1 MLDVTTLLFVT
12 VFVLALCGLLLL
24 FAWMQ
29 NRDVM
34 AMAWWGTAF
43 LLFAPATALFAQ
55 RGVIAEVW
63 SNQISNALV
72 LLGCG
77 LMWTGA
83 RVFEGRKPLLLP
95 LLAGAVV
102 WLLACRFDVF
112 LHSAPLRVALA
123 SCIVGSYSILFIREF
138 WLNRHDGLVSRWPIM
153 ALVALHAVL
162 FPIRAPLA
170 LSLPLPFGSAPGSF
184 GATLLV
190 FAPTFYAL
198 TLVFLLTTLTRER
211 VELHH
216 RQAATIDPLTG
227 IPNRRGFDE
236 RAERVVARS
245 HLERIPLTLLLFDLD
260 NFKNINDR
268 FGHRT
273 GDHVLL
279 LFSRYA
285 KETLRPLDLIGRI
298 GGDEFVALLPGVT
311 PDAALGIAE
320 RVRDAFAS
328 AAQEVDGHPVN
339 GTVSIGTAATAQTG
353 FDFDALYA
361 TADAALYRAKSKGRN
376 CIEAGRPEQDAA
388 LRRSERLTAAAAAG
402 T

>member
-24 FAWMQ
+24 FAWLQ
-29 NRDVM
+29 NREVG
-34 AMAWWGTAF
+34 ALAWWGTTF
-43 LLFAPATALFAQ
+43 LLFASATALFGQ

-72 LLGCG
+72 MLACG

-83 RVFEGRKPLLLP
+83 RVFEHRKPLPLP
-95 LLAGAVV
+95 LLAGAAV
-102 WLLACRFDVF
+102 WLVACRFDAF
-112 LHSAPLRVALA
+112 LHSGPARVVLA
-123 SCIVGSYSILFIREF
+123 SCIVGTYSALLIREF

-184 GATLLV
+184 WSTILI
-190 FAPTFYAL
+190 FAPMFYAL
-198 TLVFLLTTLTRER
+198 TLVFLLTALTKER
-211 VELHH
+211 AELHH

-227 IPNRRGFDE
+227 IPNRRGFYE

-245 HLERIPLTLLLFDLD
+245 QLERIPLTLLLFDLD

-273 GDHVLL
+273 GDNVLL
-279 LFSRYA
+279 LFSHCA
-285 KETLRPLDLIGRI
+285 KETLRPLDLIGRM
-298 GGDEFVALLPGVT
+298 GGDEFVALLPDVT
-311 PDAALGIAE
+311 PDSALGVAE

-328 AAQEVDGHPVN
+328 AAQEVDGYPVA
-339 GTVSIGTAATAQTG
+339 GTVSIGIAVTTQTG

-361 TADAALYRAKSKGRN
+361 AADAALYRAKHRGRN
-376 CIEAGRPEQDAA
+376 RIEAGRTMQDSAPQ
-388 LRRSERLTAAAAAG
+388 RGEGLTAATAG
-402 T
+402 S